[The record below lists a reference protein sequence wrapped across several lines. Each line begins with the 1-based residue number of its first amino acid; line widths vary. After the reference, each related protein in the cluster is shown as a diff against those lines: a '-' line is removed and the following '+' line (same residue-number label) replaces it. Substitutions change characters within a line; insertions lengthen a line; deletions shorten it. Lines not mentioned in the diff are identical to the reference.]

1 MNELVNTLHGIL
13 TPHLAAGQALEGLT
27 ILQHDMEGLKDNCLV
42 IRREREDMI
51 SQARKLK
58 TVTGNVALVAMMQ
71 INQRSAS
78 ATVWRTAEQA
88 AETWA
93 RKVEKIIMANPA
105 LALLPDYEDG
115 FTRSY
120 EDTHFISKEYGTMEE
135 QGAWWVFCKATL
147 QVKYIY
153 RDGSIA
159 RN

>member
-1 MNELVNTLHGIL
+1 MNELIDTIHALL
-13 TPHLAAGQALEGLT
+13 TPHTAAGQALEGLT

-51 SQARKLK
+51 AQAQKLK
-58 TVTGNVALVAMMQ
+58 TVTGNVSLVCMMA
-71 INQRSAS
+71 INQRSGS
-78 ATVWRTAEQA
+78 STVWRTAEKA

-93 RKVEKIIMANPA
+93 RLVEKLIMANPSLT
-105 LALLPDYEDG
+105 LAPDYANG
-115 FTRSY
+115 FTKSY
-120 EDTHFISKEYGTMEE
+120 EDTHFISKEYGTVEE
-135 QGAWWVFCKATL
+135 QGAWWVFCKTTL